1 MVGKPTCH
9 NNYILNIYIKY
20 FFIEIICLG
29 KSMMEAENL
38 GKYMALISDQ

>member
-1 MVGKPTCH
+1 MVGKFICY

-29 KSMMEAENL
+29 KLMMEVENF
-38 GKYMALISDQ
+38 GKYMVLISD